1 MVRQVEVEQLA
12 RGCDPLGE
20 RGGDRDVGR
29 GPFSLRIR
37 ERHTSLLA
45 STLPGVD
52 EVALAKMACVG
63 GYAVADA
70 EALDLH
76 RRGSMELETE
86 DLERKIAVQDEGI

>member
-1 MVRQVEVEQLA
+1 
-12 RGCDPLGE
+12 
-20 RGGDRDVGR
+20 
-29 GPFSLRIR
+29 
-37 ERHTSLLA
+37 LLA

-86 DLERKIAVQDEGI
+86 DLERKIAAEDEGI